1 MKNYFILSLFIY
13 FSCHSPSKAEVDLQI
28 NQPAIFIP
36 TNGYAVDIDIEEN
49 ILAVAA
55 NYDGYYLFDV
65 NQNLETGYTSELI
78 EINHTT
84 GIEMDPNAGDNRAEE
99 IHVSTAHNSAIIVDR
114 FDKII
119 IHKLTGVP
127 YLDSNLPI
135 CVADVWLS
143 LAFDDTQEDTIL
155 FYPLVKHNSAIG
167 GAEFD
172 AYSASVVISEFWE
185 YDERQSKFIIN
196 V

>member
-1 MKNYFILSLFIY
+1 MHKVNLNYREITQTDHGNDFEEIAIQENREIGLILNFL
-13 FSCHSPSKAEVDLQI
+13 H
-28 NQPAIFIP
+28 
-36 TNGYAVDIDIEEN
+36 DIEEN

-99 IHVSTAHNSAIIVDR
+99 IHVSIAHNSAIIVDR

-119 IHKLTGVP
+119 IHKLSGVP

-172 AYSASVVISEFWE
+172 AYSASVVISEFCE
-185 YDERQSKFIIN
+185 YDEFEIEHRFRL
-196 V
+196 VA